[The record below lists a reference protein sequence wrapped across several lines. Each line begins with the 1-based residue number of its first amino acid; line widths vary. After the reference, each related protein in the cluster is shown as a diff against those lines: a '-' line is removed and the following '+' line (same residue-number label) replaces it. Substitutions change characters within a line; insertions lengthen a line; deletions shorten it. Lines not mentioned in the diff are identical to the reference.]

1 MSRGLSRGF
10 GVGGTWRF
18 WSREGWEPVPLRG
31 GPERY
36 SAEPNTSERPMA
48 KKNGFCQQLCI
59 DGGYAALDRGLG
71 LSPVRPEPGWIWEA
85 SICGSRPCLCPV
97 GTRSEGVHTLPDG
110 NLSGRRAQA
119 RSGQQVTGLPGP
131 AFDEGGLTSC
141 QFGSVR
147 KPSVHSPFQG
157 PKDASETQIRGITPL
172 PHTFFGSPLVGEK
185 S

>member
-71 LSPVRPEPGWIWEA
+71 LSPVRP
-85 SICGSRPCLCPV
+85 
-97 GTRSEGVHTLPDG
+97 DG
-110 NLSGRRAQA
+110 FGKPPSVVL
-119 RSGQQVTGLPGP
+119 GP
-131 AFDEGGLTSC
+131 ASAPWAPGLRAYTHCLTGIC
-141 QFGSVR
+141 QAEEHRPVLDSR
-147 KPSVHSPFQG
+147 SPVSQVL
-157 PKDASETQIRGITPL
+157 PL
-172 PHTFFGSPLVGEK
+172 TKEV
-185 S
+185 